1 MQHKNGYVAFR
12 SEGNQP
18 MNDLVTIAKA
28 VPATVPVV
36 AQTKAQSDEQL
47 IHVWLHSGKRR
58 SDHTRQAYRL
68 NVELFRTFAGK
79 PLRQVMLE
87 DLVAFQQELENS
99 PYAVSSQRRILS
111 AVRSLLTFGQKV
123 GYLDFNVGAAIE
135 LPEGENQLAQRI
147 LSEEQVLRMIALE
160 KDRRNQLVI
169 RLLYAAGLRV
179 SELCGLRGRH
189 LQERGDAGQIS
200 VHGKGNKTRVILLRP
215 ETWQAL
221 QALQAGEEAPLFRS
235 RKGGPLSRAQVF
247 RLVKAAAKRAGLST
261 EVSPHWLRHAHASH
275 ALERGAPISLVKATL
290 GHSNIATTDR
300 YTHARPSDSSA
311 RYLPV

>member
-1 MQHKNGYVAFR
+1 MDPHLPPPSSEQPVQYV
-12 SEGNQP
+12 
-18 MNDLVTIAKA
+18 
-28 VPATVPVV
+28 
-36 AQTKAQSDEQL
+36 
-47 IHVWLHSGKRR
+47 
-58 SDHTRQAYRL
+58 
-68 NVELFRTFAGK
+68 
-79 PLRQVMLE
+79 
-87 DLVAFQQELENS
+87 
-99 PYAVSSQRRILS
+99 
-111 AVRSLLTFGQKV
+111 
-123 GYLDFNVGAAIE
+123 
-135 LPEGENQLAQRI
+135 
-147 LSEEQVLRMIALE
+147 
-160 KDRRNQLVI
+160 
-169 RLLYAAGLRV
+169 AGLRV

-221 QALQAGEEAPLFRS
+221 QALQAGEETPLFRS

-247 RLVKAAAKRAGLST
+247 RLVKAAARRAALSA

-300 YTHARPSDSSA
+300 YTHARPADSSA